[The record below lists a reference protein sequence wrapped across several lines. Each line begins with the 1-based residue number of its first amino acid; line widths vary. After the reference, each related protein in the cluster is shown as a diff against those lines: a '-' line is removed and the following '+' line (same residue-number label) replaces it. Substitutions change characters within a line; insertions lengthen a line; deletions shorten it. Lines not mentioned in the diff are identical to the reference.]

1 MSWSFGPVT
10 IKGHLAS
17 KSNSRRKTNWGGVIK
32 SQAALDFEDAFAW
45 QLKRQPVAFTG
56 PVALFVWAYY
66 KDRKRDLDV
75 ALLQDQIQA
84 GSAEK
89 PKANVIQNDRQIVEI
104 HAKRFVDK
112 ENPRVVFELREV
124 TQ

>member
-10 IKGHLAS
+10 VKGHLAS

-32 SQAALDFEDAFAW
+32 SQAALDFEESFAW
-45 QLKRQPVAFTG
+45 QVKRRPEAFLG

-66 KDRKRDLDV
+66 QDNRRDLDI

-89 PKANVIQNDRQIVEI
+89 PKANIILNDRQIVEI

-112 ENPRVVFELREV
+112 NNPRVIFELRGLE
-124 TQ
+124 